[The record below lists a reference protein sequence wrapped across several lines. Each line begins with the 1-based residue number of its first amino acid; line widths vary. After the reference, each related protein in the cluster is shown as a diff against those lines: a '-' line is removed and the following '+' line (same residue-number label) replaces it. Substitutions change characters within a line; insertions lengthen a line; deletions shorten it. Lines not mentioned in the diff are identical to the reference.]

1 MDAAEITSDG
11 SACKLSELHN
21 DQCVIVFLSVYNLIS
36 VASSRDNISPDP
48 PVPLCYETNDV
59 SKYRLTIGDNTWH
72 TTC

>member
-48 PVPLCYETNDV
+48 PVLLCYETNDV
-59 SKYRLTIGDNTWH
+59 SKYRLTIRDNTWH